1 MIHSTKNILY
11 LLLSLLACTACS
23 DETLVNGQGK
33 VEEGV
38 PVTATLSFSTSDPA
52 KIETKATDIDGS
64 NKVSSLAI
72 LIFKKEKNGAFAKVE
87 DTKICTTD
95 EIKSGQITMR
105 TTSGSRYVYAVAN
118 YKSSLY
124 TITDEQLKTIG
135 TIDEL
140 KALSV
145 TLPVNKDGSSISV
158 LDGVFLMSGC
168 VVATGNNNI
177 DFGTPCSIATDG
189 TVNGRILL
197 QRIMSSIQFKVM
209 AAKENTTFVA
219 DSWQVKN
226 IPQSSYVFERTSTPY
241 EDYKGGFDK
250 SKVSSVFEKKDT
262 VVNSLNTSS
271 YNFSFLMME
280 NRKTADKEIN
290 DYDMR
295 EKMDGPESFSN
306 APENSTYIVLKGTY
320 TGQTDKPI
328 GTDGK
333 PDKNVTAYTTYYI
346 HVGNW
351 NPQYEGTNK
360 DFKIFRNT
368 RYIYTVKVVGVDKI
382 IVEVESDLQEDES
395 WGSDGDIYVASNQVN
410 IFDAHYGTTVISFSK
425 LMIRD
430 LINRYAANSG
440 KTCDLKMFKDS
451 FQIVGATPRGDFR
464 PSTKDSDLDWVTYKR
479 NTDDGTNFMK
489 YKENESD
496 APLDI
501 NGFKENLYNAGLNY
515 KGNDS
520 GDSAR
525 YTCFIDEYFYTGLP
539 LDKFVNQQPRSINI
553 LTYYK
558 HNTESSS
565 SSSINMSAYTFVQR
579 PIYTIYDL
587 DRVQNNNVNGW
598 GTESIQETENLPSKG
613 ISVVSK
619 SRGKG
624 EYDDWKNSFDQG
636 RQNMS
641 EWIAKMHYS
650 GIVDWSWTWE
660 TFLDYTNN
668 ELNSDYKYAQ
678 YACLAKNRDL
688 NGNGVIDDDELR
700 WYLPAVNQYTALVIG
715 GDILPEDVRLYRDTD
730 KDVASG
736 HTYVGS
742 TVNANPTIDTRINPN
757 ALDYYVLL
765 ANEGLSISYRKD
777 NKNSYRCV
785 RNLREVTASVAD
797 IAIAP
802 DGYYTNNNIAKSFSF
817 ENLNPRVKRG
827 NVNSALTPGHTSL
840 DEENRL
846 PNAFEI
852 RQTMESLPAD
862 FTAKQANWEN
872 PCAYADLG
880 WRIPN
885 QKELAIMVFHRKPGA
900 GQDYNTY
907 FSCTKN
913 AYAEDSYCA
922 YRGNT
927 VEIQS
932 MGIWPGS
939 TSYYYYYYPDN
950 PAHPQKVTFNIRCIR
965 DIVR

>member
-11 LLLSLLACTACS
+11 LLLSLLVCTACS

-52 KIETKATDIDGS
+52 KIETKATDIDES

-72 LIFKKEKNGAFAKVE
+72 FIFKKEKDGSYTIDGK
-87 DTKICTTD
+87 KICTTD
-95 EIKSGQITMR
+95 EINRNSFAVS
-105 TTSGSRYVYAVAN
+105 TTSGSRYIYAVAN

-124 TITDEQLKTIG
+124 TITDDFLGKIE
-135 TIDEL
+135 TIDDL
-140 KALSV
+140 KGLSV
-145 TLPVNKDGSSISV
+145 TLPKNKDGSSISV

-168 VVATGNNNI
+168 VVAKNNNKI
-177 DFGTPCSIATDG
+177 DFDTPCTIAADG

-226 IPQSSYVFERTSTPY
+226 VPQSSYVFERTSAPY
-241 EDYKGGFDK
+241 EDYESDGFK
-250 SKVSSVFEKKDT
+250 ESKISSVFEKKDT

-290 DYDMR
+290 NYDMR
-295 EKMDGPESFSN
+295 EEMNGSESFSN
-306 APENSTYIVLKGTY
+306 APANSTYIVLKGTY

-333 PDKNVTAYTTYYI
+333 PNKNVTAYTTYYI

-351 NPQYEGTNK
+351 NPKYQGTNS

-368 RYIYTVKVVGVDKI
+368 RYIYTVKVVGVDQI

-425 LMIRD
+425 LMIHD
-430 LINRYAANSG
+430 LIKRYAANSG
-440 KTCDLKMFKDS
+440 KTCDLEMFKDS
-451 FQIVGATPRGDFR
+451 FQIVGATPRGGFK
-464 PSTKDSDLDWVTYKR
+464 PSTDKSDLDWVTYKR

-489 YKENESD
+489 YKESKSD
-496 APLDI
+496 EPLDI
-501 NGFKENLYNAGLNY
+501 NGFKADLYNAGLNY
-515 KGNDS
+515 NGNDS

-525 YTCFIDEYFYTGLP
+525 YTCFIDEYFYTDSDLS

-598 GTESIQETENLPSKG
+598 GTESIQETENLPSKEIPDG
-613 ISVVSK
+613 SGK
-619 SRGKG
+619 DYYSR
-624 EYDDWKNSFDQG
+624 WKNSFDQG
-636 RQNMS
+636 RDNMH
-641 EWIAKMHYS
+641 EWIAKMNYNANYA
-650 GIVDWSWTWE
+650 WNWTWD

-688 NGNGVIDDDELR
+688 NGDGVIDNDELR

-742 TVNANPTIDTRINPN
+742 TVNANPALSGSDSNT
-757 ALDYYVLL
+757 LDYYVLL
-765 ANEGLSISYRKD
+765 ANEGLSISYRKN

-785 RNLREVTASVAD
+785 RNLRD
-797 IAIAP
+797 ITENIT
-802 DGYYTNNNIAKSFSF
+802 DIVSLSSRYYGDKVYESYSFQ
-817 ENLNPRVKRG
+817 NLNPRSKREK
-827 NVNSALTPGHTSL
+827 VNKALTFGHTSL

-846 PNAFEI
+846 SEAFEV
-852 RQTMESLPAD
+852 RQNQLYKSD
-862 FTAKQANWEN
+862 FSAKKANEEN
-872 PCAYADLG
+872 PCDEPEKG
-880 WRIPN
+880 WRLPN
-885 QKELAIMVFHRKPGA
+885 QKELAIFVFHKA
-900 GQDYNTY
+900 ENSGQSFSTY

-913 AYAEDSYCA
+913 AFAANTYCGYLGYNLA
-922 YRGNT
+922 
-927 VEIQS
+927 IQS
-932 MGIWPGS
+932 MTVWEDSGS
-939 TSYYYYYYPDN
+939 QYKYYDSEYGEYVSIN
-950 PAHPQKVTFNIRCIR
+950 IQIRCVR
-965 DIVR
+965 DTDQINK